1 MSDNNHIYMYGYC
14 STCAF
19 IHNFTPTNVGIF
31 VDQNMHISTLFLFCT
46 ILHLLMQV
54 LCTQFTTILALSFFY
69 MGSLH
74 YTYIEPRGN
83 PWPCVFTVLV
93 AITLKWKINPDWP
106 KNLYELDTIQFVR
119 HYYIVQFMTIYNMSI
134 RYVTF

>member
-1 MSDNNHIYMYGYC
+1 MHNYC
-14 STCAF
+14 SNLHMNSVIDRLMCVVF
-19 IHNFTPTNVGIF
+19 E
-31 VDQNMHISTLFLFCT
+31 QNCVKLNTFS

-134 RYVTF
+134 RYATF